1 MPARSAVTGHWRGAQ
16 RPDYVAK
23 AREPDTGNASELP
36 IFTVVVMP
44 KKVVVVGGGIS
55 GLAAAER
62 LLSDTSSDAPP
73 HVTLLEAS
81 ERIGGVIRTDRQ
93 DGFLLESGPDVI
105 LAAKPAGIEMCERL
119 GLAERVIATRPS
131 AKGSSIL
138 DGRRLRPIPDGMTGV
153 IPSRVWPFV
162 TSPLVSPFGKL
173 RVALEYLLPA
183 RHSDR
188 DESIE
193 QFVVRRL
200 GRQMYERLVEPLMSG
215 IFAGDG
221 SRLSIG
227 ATFPQLL
234 EMERE
239 HGGLI
244 RGTLAARRLKSST
257 TGLDPSRPTGLVSL
271 QGGLGELVS
280 ALERTFND
288 RYAVRGAFHVRRNA
302 RAERVTRSTDG
313 GRGFLIM
320 LANGEAVEAD
330 AVVVAT
336 PAPVSAIILRP
347 LDAVL
352 ASELETIEYASTVT
366 INLGYHARDVR
377 TPLKGT
383 GYTVP
388 RRLGRPVLACT
399 FTSNKFEGRAP
410 PDCAL
415 FRLFLG
421 GAGCGDFTRRSDN
434 ELLDIVR
441 TEMREVLGVSAAPV
455 LVRINRYDRVMAQYN
470 MGHVDRLARI
480 DQRLVRVP
488 GVALAGNAFRGVGIP
503 DCITSGRRAAEMV
516 LAGLQTRSYSISH
529 LAS

>member
-1 MPARSAVTGHWRGAQ
+1 
-16 RPDYVAK
+16 
-23 AREPDTGNASELP
+23 
-36 IFTVVVMP
+36 MP
-44 KKVVVVGGGIS
+44 KHVVVVGGGIS

-62 LLSDTSSDAPP
+62 LVSDTSSDAPP
-73 HVTLLEAS
+73 RVTLLEAS
-81 ERIGGVIRTDRQ
+81 DRMGGVIRTDRQ
-93 DGFLLESGPDVI
+93 DEFLLESGPDVF
-105 LAAKPAGIEMCERL
+105 LAAKAAGMEMCERL

-138 DGRRLRPIPDGMTGV
+138 DGRRLRPIPEGMSGV
-153 IPSRVWPFV
+153 IPSRLWPFV
-162 TSPLVSPFGKL
+162 TSRLVSPIGKL

-183 RHSDR
+183 RHADR

-193 QFVVRRL
+193 QFIVRRL

-227 ATFPQLL
+227 ATFPQLV
-234 EMERE
+234 EMERDQ
-239 HGGLI
+239 GGLI
-244 RGTLAARRLKSST
+244 RGTLAARRRNPPT
-257 TGLDPSRPTGLVSL
+257 PGPDRNRPTGLVSL

-280 ALERTFND
+280 ALERTLND
-288 RYAVRGAFHVRRNA
+288 RYGVHGAFQVRRNA
-302 RAERVTRSTDG
+302 RVERVTRTDG
-313 GRGFLIM
+313 RRGFVIM
-320 LANGEAVEAD
+320 LANGEAVETD

-336 PAPVSAIILRP
+336 PAPVSAVILRP
-347 LDAVL
+347 LDAVV

-366 INLGYHARDVR
+366 INVAYHARDVR
-377 TPLKGT
+377 APLQGT

-399 FTSNKFEGRAP
+399 VTSNKFEGRAP
-410 PDCAL
+410 PDAAL

-421 GAGCGDFTRRSDN
+421 GAGRGDFTRRSDD
-434 ELLDIVR
+434 ELLHIVR

-470 MGHVDRLARI
+470 VGHLDRLARI
-480 DQRLVRVP
+480 DQRLVRMP

-503 DCITSGRRAAEMV
+503 DCITSGRRAAELV